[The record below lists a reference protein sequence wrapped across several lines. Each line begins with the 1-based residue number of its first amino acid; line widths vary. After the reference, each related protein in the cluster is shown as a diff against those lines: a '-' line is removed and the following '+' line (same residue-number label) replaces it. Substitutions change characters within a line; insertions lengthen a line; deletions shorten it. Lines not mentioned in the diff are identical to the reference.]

1 MIAAITKGKYQGAVE
16 DPMVEDPMK
25 ESGIDRNQL
34 I

>member
-1 MIAAITKGKYQGAVE
+1 MIAAITKGKYQGAV
-16 DPMVEDPMK
+16 DDPMK